1 MARIRPKPGLPRPQP
16 DWELVRST
24 LVPVVPGGLASVRV
38 EQNVKSK
45 LCRAS
50 WLCHVCGESGG
61 AEAIGGEES
70 VTEKAKLSL
79 KAHVGL
85 AHPAT

>member
-1 MARIRPKPGLPRPQP
+1 MARIMRNPGSPRPQP

-24 LVPVVPGGLASVRV
+24 LVPVVRGGLASVRV

-50 WLCHVCGESGG
+50 WLCHVCGETGG
-61 AEAIGGEES
+61 AETIGGEDS
-70 VTEKAKLSL
+70 VTEKAKSSL
-79 KAHVGL
+79 KAHVGF
-85 AHPAT
+85 AHPAA

>member
-1 MARIRPKPGLPRPQP
+1 MARIRPKPGSQP
-16 DWELVRST
+16 DWELVRSI
-24 LVPVVPGGLASVRV
+24 LVPVVPNGLASVRV

-50 WLCHVCGESGG
+50 WLCHVCGETSG
-61 AEAIGGEES
+61 AATIGDQES
-70 VTEKAKLSL
+70 VTDKAKESL
-79 KAHVGL
+79 KAHVAF